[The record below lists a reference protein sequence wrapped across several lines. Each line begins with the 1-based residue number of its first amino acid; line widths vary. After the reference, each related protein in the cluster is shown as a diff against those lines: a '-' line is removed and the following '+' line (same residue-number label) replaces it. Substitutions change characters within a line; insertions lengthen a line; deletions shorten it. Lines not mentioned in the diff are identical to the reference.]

1 MPCPECERLTAQRER
16 LRYIYALA
24 AANVRP
30 SVGSSAGQYM
40 LLKTLADE
48 AQVDLELAETE
59 LQQHLSRHTV
69 LVPN

>member
-1 MPCPECERLTAQRER
+1 
-16 LRYIYALA
+16 
-24 AANVRP
+24 
-30 SVGSSAGQYM
+30 M